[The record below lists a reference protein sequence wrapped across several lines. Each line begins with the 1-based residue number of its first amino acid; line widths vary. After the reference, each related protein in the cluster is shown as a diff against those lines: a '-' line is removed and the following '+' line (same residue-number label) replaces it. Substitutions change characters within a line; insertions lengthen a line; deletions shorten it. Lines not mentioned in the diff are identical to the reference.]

1 MVSSASSKYILQS
14 HQISRPANAGR
25 AKDVFAENPLLS
37 MRQRNSDMIAF
48 KRELVCHCVRID
60 LKRSYTL
67 RRTWY
72 PNLQV
77 SNRERILII
86 QPTLLK
92 SAGQRVSSRVFVC
105 GPGYSSDGI
114 AIRDMARDALKK
126 IPNVQAVY
134 GEEIEELT
142 SYKKQSTDLQT
153 LEVRFAHDVDF
164 TLLILESPGSI
175 AELGTFTQLPGIR
188 ERLIVLLSGRFY
200 RAESY
205 ISRGPLS
212 LLTGL
217 NPNSVIYF
225 DPDKEDEMLD
235 RVRYPLTFFKYAQYL
250 HRFDY
255 LRNTMLRY
263 QRTVPDY
270 SSYIKPIRTKYQMAT
285 ALISILAGDRP
296 SYADLLLSSGLA
308 PRQLNSAL
316 HGLYEAAK
324 IEKVG
329 SGRYR
334 SIAGFTDD
342 LLEPF
347 SSTEIS
353 KMRSLRWAAA

>member
-1 MVSSASSKYILQS
+1 
-14 HQISRPANAGR
+14 
-25 AKDVFAENPLLS
+25 
-37 MRQRNSDMIAF
+37 
-48 KRELVCHCVRID
+48 
-60 LKRSYTL
+60 
-67 RRTWY
+67 
-72 PNLQV
+72 
-77 SNRERILII
+77 
-86 QPTLLK
+86 
-92 SAGQRVSSRVFVC
+92 
-105 GPGYSSDGI
+105 
-114 AIRDMARDALKK
+114 MARDALQK
-126 IPNVQAVY
+126 IPNVKAVY
-134 GEEIEELT
+134 GEEIEEIT

-175 AELGTFTQLPGIR
+175 AELGTFTQLRGIR

-212 LLTGL
+212 LLTKL

-225 DPDKEDEMLD
+225 DAENEAEMLD

-255 LRNTMLRY
+255 LKNTMLRY
-263 QRTVPDY
+263 RRSLVDY
-270 SSYIKPIRTKYQMAT
+270 STYIKPTREQYQMAT
-285 ALISILAGDRP
+285 TLISILAGDRP
-296 SYADLLLSSGLA
+296 SYADLLLLSGLA

-316 HGLYEAAK
+316 HGLYAAGK

-334 SIAGFTDD
+334 SRNGFSDE

-347 SSTEIS
+347 SSTAIS
-353 KMRSLRWAAA
+353 KTRSLRLSAA

>member
-1 MVSSASSKYILQS
+1 M
-14 HQISRPANAGR
+14 
-25 AKDVFAENPLLS
+25 
-37 MRQRNSDMIAF
+37 
-48 KRELVCHCVRID
+48 
-60 LKRSYTL
+60 
-67 RRTWY
+67 
-72 PNLQV
+72 
-77 SNRERILII
+77 II

-92 SAGQRVSSRVFVC
+92 TAAQKMRSRVFVC

-114 AIRDMARDALKK
+114 AIRDKARDALLK
-126 IPNVQAVY
+126 IPNVNALY
-134 GEEIEELT
+134 GEQIEGQG
-142 SYKKQSTDLQT
+142 SYRKQSTDLQT
-153 LEVRFAHDVDF
+153 LEARFACDVDF

-175 AELGTFTQLPGIR
+175 AELGAFTQLPGIR

-212 LLTGL
+212 LLTRL

-225 DPDKEDEMLD
+225 DKEKESEMLD

-250 HRFDY
+250 NGFGY
-255 LRNTMLRY
+255 LSNTMLSY
-263 QRTVPDY
+263 QAKLTEY
-270 SSYIKPIRTKYQMAT
+270 SSYVKPIRDRYQMAIT
-285 ALISILAGDRP
+285 LIAILAGDRP
-296 SYADLLLSSGLA
+296 SYAELLLSSGLH
-308 PRQLNSAL
+308 PNQLNAAL
-316 HGLYEAAK
+316 HGLYKAGK

-334 SIAGFTDD
+334 AVNGFVDE

-353 KMRSLRWAAA
+353 KTRSKSLAAA

>member
-1 MVSSASSKYILQS
+1 MAILKFS
-14 HQISRPANAGR
+14 DNLVLLFGWE
-25 AKDVFAENPLLS
+25 KD
-37 MRQRNSDMIAF
+37 
-48 KRELVCHCVRID
+48 
-60 LKRSYTL
+60 
-67 RRTWY
+67 
-72 PNLQV
+72 
-77 SNRERILII
+77 LII
-86 QPTLLK
+86 QPSLLK
-92 SAGQRVSSRVFVC
+92 TAAQNVSSRVFVC

-114 AIRDMARDALKK
+114 AVRDMARDALQE
-126 IPNVQAVY
+126 IPNVKALY
-134 GEEIEELT
+134 GEEIESQS

-212 LLTGL
+212 LLTRL

-225 DPDKEDEMLD
+225 DAENENEMLD

-250 HRFDY
+250 QRFDY
-255 LRNTMLRY
+255 LKNTMLRY
-263 QRTVPDY
+263 QRKLTSY
-270 SSYIKPIRTKYQMAT
+270 SGYIKPIRDQYQMAT
-285 ALISILAGDRP
+285 TLIAVLAGDRP
-296 SYADLLLSSGLA
+296 SYAELLLSSGLH
-308 PRQLNSAL
+308 PDQLNAAL
-316 HGLYEAAK
+316 HGLYKSGK

-334 SIAGFTDD
+334 SVNGFADD
-342 LLEPF
+342 LLGPF
-347 SSTEIS
+347 SSTAIS
-353 KMRSLRWAAA
+353 KTRSKRLAAA

>member
-1 MVSSASSKYILQS
+1 
-14 HQISRPANAGR
+14 
-25 AKDVFAENPLLS
+25 
-37 MRQRNSDMIAF
+37 
-48 KRELVCHCVRID
+48 
-60 LKRSYTL
+60 
-67 RRTWY
+67 
-72 PNLQV
+72 
-77 SNRERILII
+77 
-86 QPTLLK
+86 
-92 SAGQRVSSRVFVC
+92 
-105 GPGYSSDGI
+105 
-114 AIRDMARDALKK
+114 MARNALQK
-126 IPNVQAVY
+126 IPTVKAVY
-134 GEEIEELT
+134 GEEIESII

-164 TLLILESPGSI
+164 TLLILDSPGSI

-188 ERLIVLLSGRFY
+188 ERLIVLLSGKFY

-212 LLTGL
+212 LLTKL

-225 DPDKEDEMLD
+225 DPENEEEMLN

-250 HRFDY
+250 HRSDY
-255 LRNTMLRY
+255 LKNTMLRY
-263 QRTVPDY
+263 QKKLVDY
-270 SSYIKPIRTKYQMAT
+270 SAYIKPIRTKYQMAAT
-285 ALISILAGDRP
+285 LISILAGDRP
-296 SYADLLLSSGLA
+296 SYADLLLTSGLA

-316 HGLYEAAK
+316 HGLYTAGK

-334 SIAGFTDD
+334 SKSGFGDD

-353 KMRSLRWAAA
+353 RTRSLRIAAA

>member
-1 MVSSASSKYILQS
+1 M
-14 HQISRPANAGR
+14 
-25 AKDVFAENPLLS
+25 
-37 MRQRNSDMIAF
+37 
-48 KRELVCHCVRID
+48 
-60 LKRSYTL
+60 
-67 RRTWY
+67 
-72 PNLQV
+72 
-77 SNRERILII
+77 II

-92 SAGQRVSSRVFVC
+92 TAAQNVSSRVFVC

-114 AIRDMARDALKK
+114 AIRDMARDALQE
-126 IPNVQAVY
+126 IPSVEALY
-134 GEEIEELT
+134 GEEIESQS

-212 LLTGL
+212 LLSRL

-225 DPDKEDEMLD
+225 DAENESEMKD

-250 HRFDY
+250 KKFDY

-263 QRTVPDY
+263 QRYQKKIMDY
-270 SSYIKPIRTKYQMAT
+270 SSYIKPIRDQYQMAIT
-285 ALISILAGDRP
+285 LISVLAGDRP
-296 SYADLLLSSGLA
+296 SYAELLIFSGLH
-308 PRQLNSAL
+308 PDQVSAAL
-316 HGLYEAAK
+316 QGLYKAGK

-334 SIAGFTDD
+334 SVNGFADD

-353 KMRSLRWAAA
+353 KTRSMRLAAA

>member
-1 MVSSASSKYILQS
+1 M
-14 HQISRPANAGR
+14 
-25 AKDVFAENPLLS
+25 
-37 MRQRNSDMIAF
+37 
-48 KRELVCHCVRID
+48 
-60 LKRSYTL
+60 
-67 RRTWY
+67 
-72 PNLQV
+72 
-77 SNRERILII
+77 
-86 QPTLLK
+86 
-92 SAGQRVSSRVFVC
+92 C

-114 AIRDMARDALKK
+114 AIRDLARDALQS
-126 IPNVQAVY
+126 IPNVAAVY
-134 GEEIEELT
+134 GEEIEAQT
-142 SYKKQSTDLQT
+142 SYRRQSTDLQT

-212 LLTGL
+212 LLTKL

-225 DPDKEDEMLD
+225 DVDDEDEMLS

-263 QRTVPDY
+263 QRTLADY
-270 SSYIKPIRTKYQMAT
+270 SAYIKPIRANYQMAT
-285 ALISILAGDRP
+285 ALISILVGDRP

-308 PRQLNSAL
+308 PKQLNAAL
-316 HGLYEAAK
+316 HGLYDAGK
-324 IEKVG
+324 IVKVG
-329 SGRYR
+329 SGRYH
-334 SIAGFTDD
+334 STKGFADD

-353 KMRSLRWAAA
+353 KARAKRLAAA

>member
-1 MVSSASSKYILQS
+1 
-14 HQISRPANAGR
+14 
-25 AKDVFAENPLLS
+25 
-37 MRQRNSDMIAF
+37 
-48 KRELVCHCVRID
+48 
-60 LKRSYTL
+60 
-67 RRTWY
+67 
-72 PNLQV
+72 
-77 SNRERILII
+77 
-86 QPTLLK
+86 
-92 SAGQRVSSRVFVC
+92 
-105 GPGYSSDGI
+105 
-114 AIRDMARDALKK
+114 MARDALQEM
-126 IPNVQAVY
+126 PNVKAIY
-134 GEEIEELT
+134 GEEIEGLT
-142 SYKKQSTDLQT
+142 NYKRQSTDLQT

-175 AELGTFTQLPGIR
+175 AELGTFTQLHGIR

-212 LLTGL
+212 LLTKL

-225 DPDKEDEMLD
+225 DPENEKEMLD

-255 LRNTMLRY
+255 LKNTMLRY
-263 QRTVPDY
+263 QRSLVDY
-270 SSYIKPIRTKYQMAT
+270 SAYIKPIRTQYQMAT
-285 ALISILAGDRP
+285 TLISIVAGDRP

-316 HGLYEAAK
+316 HSLYDAGK

-334 SIAGFTDD
+334 SKNGYGDD
-342 LLEPF
+342 LLKPF

-353 KMRSLRWAAA
+353 KTRSLRLSAA